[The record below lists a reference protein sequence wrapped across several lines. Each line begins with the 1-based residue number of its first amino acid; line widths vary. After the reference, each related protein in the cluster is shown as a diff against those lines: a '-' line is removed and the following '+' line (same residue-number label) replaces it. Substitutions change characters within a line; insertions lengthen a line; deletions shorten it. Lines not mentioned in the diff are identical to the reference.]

1 MDSYPE
7 LNSDWGE
14 MLTSDLKGMKGIIGN
29 EKWGNYTQE
38 FEFTPDA
45 EEIKNVQELLDRPY
59 SCTDFSP
66 AARCAVQMLLKYA
79 REEHFQ
85 HLKFESNFLELNKNC
100 AIYEEILARKDRMID
115 DLRQQLSLMQQA
127 RWDAGV

>member
-1 MDSYPE
+1 MD
-7 LNSDWGE
+7 D
-14 MLTSDLKGMKGIIGN
+14 

-38 FEFTPDA
+38 FTLGHDA
-45 EEIKNVQELLDRPY
+45 EEIKNVQELLDRPR

-85 HLKFESNFLELNKNC
+85 HLKFKSNFLKLNEDC
-100 AIYEEILARKDRMID
+100 AIYEEMLVHKDRMID
-115 DLRQQLSLMQQA
+115 DLRQQLSFMRQAMQEV
-127 RWDAGV
+127 G

>member
-1 MDSYPE
+1 MD
-7 LNSDWGE
+7 D
-14 MLTSDLKGMKGIIGN
+14 

-38 FEFTPDA
+38 FTLGHDA
-45 EEIKNVQELLDRPY
+45 EEIKNVQGLLDRPY

-115 DLRQQLSLMQQA
+115 DLRQQLSFMRQAMQEA
-127 RWDAGV
+127 E

>member
-1 MDSYPE
+1 M
-7 LNSDWGE
+7 
-14 MLTSDLKGMKGIIGN
+14 GN

-79 REEHFQ
+79 RKEHFQ
-85 HLKFESNFLELNKNC
+85 HLKFESDSLELCKDC
-100 AIYEEILARKDRMID
+100 AIYEEMLVRKDRMID
-115 DLRQQLSLMQQA
+115 DLRQQLSFMQQA
-127 RWDAGV
+127 RWDAGA

>member
-1 MDSYPE
+1 M
-7 LNSDWGE
+7 
-14 MLTSDLKGMKGIIGN
+14 GN

-66 AARCAVQMLLKYA
+66 AARCAVQILLKYA
-79 REEHFQ
+79 REEHVQ

-115 DLRQQLSLMQQA
+115 DLRQQLSFMQQA